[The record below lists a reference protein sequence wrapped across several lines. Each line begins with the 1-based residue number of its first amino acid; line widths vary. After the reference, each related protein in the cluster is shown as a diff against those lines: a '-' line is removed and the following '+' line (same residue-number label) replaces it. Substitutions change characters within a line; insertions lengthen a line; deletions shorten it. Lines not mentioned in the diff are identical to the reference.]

1 MTQRVCYLQRADRGG
16 RVAGVSLVGAHT
28 RDTWEAGAL
37 GDTEVALGTIRDAA
51 AWIKERL
58 LAGSEKTRRIG
69 TLCLDTDGAVCS
81 WVKPEDADPDLLRA
95 SVEQAGEIDHDDF
108 DAPEATGAS
117 ERFPDLPLEV
127 AYEPLRE
134 SPTSVGARTAV
145 IATPD
150 IPARLL
156 IDQLDAIG
164 IRIDSITTLWHAV
177 ALAWDPGARASGL
190 KDSQRIVASSSPV
203 TACVVADSDKG
214 LLVWSWS
221 QAGTLIACGS
231 VRLAKIGGT
240 DHQHAIVTEPG
251 IARLG
256 ADWLGWSSQLGVAP
270 SRIIF
275 VAPGFAQSP
284 PQEDS
289 PALDGA
295 GIGNAL
301 ARAWPGASIDLV
313 EHDDPI
319 GETLAQLARR
329 EVGTSLTALGAR
341 PGRAHRSMYRWG
353 AASLIAASVV
363 VGIGAWHFFGR
374 ASESK
379 NRIAAVAVEQRSL
392 LDALD
397 PTIALSPFPLSE
409 VQTKIAELR
418 GSADPLIPAEDRPI
432 MTELDTISLVI
443 GVPGISIQSIVVNSF
458 GATVI
463 VRSDEIQIAEQLGE
477 SLDQI
482 GGSSL
487 EWRTPNFVRKG
498 DQYEATFKATW
509 SGLGGTP

>member
-1 MTQRVCYLQRADRGG
+1 M
-16 RVAGVSLVGAHT
+16 
-28 RDTWEAGAL
+28 L
-37 GDTEVALGTIRDAA
+37 GDTEVAVGTIRDAA

-58 LAGSEKTRRIG
+58 LAGTEKTRQIG

-108 DAPEATGAS
+108 DAPDASGAS

-127 AYEPLRE
+127 DYEPLLG

-145 IATPD
+145 IAAPD

-164 IRIDSITTLWHAV
+164 IRVGSITTLWHAV

-190 KDSQRIVASSSPV
+190 KDAQRIVASSSPV
-203 TACVVADSDKG
+203 TASIVVDAQKG

-221 QAGTLIACGS
+221 QAGTLIACGT
-231 VRLAKIGGT
+231 VRLPRIGGA
-240 DHQHAIVTEPG
+240 DHHHAVVTEPG
-251 IARLG
+251 ISRLG

-270 SRIIF
+270 SRIQFI
-275 VAPGFAQSP
+275 APSFGPAVKIEEGDQP
-284 PQEDS
+284 N

-301 ARAWPGASIDLV
+301 SRAWPGASIDLV
-313 EHDDPI
+313 EHEDPI
-319 GETLAQLARR
+319 GETLNQLAKR
-329 EVGTSLTALGAR
+329 EVETTLTALGAR

-363 VGIGAWHFFGR
+363 VGIGAWHFLGR

-392 LDALD
+392 LEALD
-397 PTIALSPFPLSE
+397 PSIALSPFPLSE

-418 GSADPLIPAEDRPI
+418 GSADPLITAEDRPV
-432 MTELDTISLVI
+432 MTELDTISLVV
-443 GVPGISIQSIVVNSF
+443 GVPGITVQSIVVNSF

-463 VRSDEIQIAEQLGE
+463 VRSDEIKVVELLNQ

-487 EWRTPNFVRKG
+487 QWRSPNFVPKG
-498 DQYEATFKATW
+498 DLIEATFKATW
-509 SGLGGTP
+509 GEIGGTP